1 MTRKE
6 LVRHILKTYGQKA
19 TANGK
24 EAWAVI
30 RPLRKQSDEAPQCY
44 LYTGTPDQ
52 KLLTGDLVQVGTEW
66 YRVTARMW
74 SGWKAK
80 ACMCGPSCA
89 GRGDGLLHRG
99 GSMNQDDYLD
109 WADRLSEELER
120 DVRRYPQELKEEEP

>member
-66 YRVTARMW
+66 YCVTRAGVEW
-74 SGWKAK
+74 SEDE
-80 ACMCGPSCA
+80 M
-89 GRGDGLLHRG
+89 L
-99 GSMNQDDYLD
+99 
-109 WADRLSEELER
+109 
-120 DVRRYPQELKEEEP
+120 